1 MTNLAV
7 MASHEGTSLQT
18 VIDHLSL
25 QTSQCRLVLVIS
37 NNRASRALARA
48 EKANIQTR
56 HISSLTHGS
65 RSLADQ
71 AIAKTLIDESI
82 DWLLLLGYMK
92 PVTAPIL
99 EALPERVIN
108 IHPSLLPKFGGKGF
122 YGRFVHQAVLD
133 SGETVTGATLHY
145 VSEIYDRG
153 QVISQK
159 EVPVKRQDEIEVLE
173 TRVKKAERALLREF
187 LNTLN

>member
-1 MTNLAV
+1 MINLAV

-18 VIDHLSL
+18 VIDYLSL
-25 QTSQCRLVLVIS
+25 KTNQCRLVVVIS
-37 NNRASRALARA
+37 NNRKSKALARA
-48 EKANIQTR
+48 EKANIPTQ
-56 HISSLTHGS
+56 HISTLTHGS

-133 SGETVTGATLHY
+133 SRDTVTGATLHH

-187 LNTLN
+187 LDTLN

>member
-1 MTNLAV
+1 MINLAV
-7 MASHEGTSLQT
+7 MASHEGSSLQT
-18 VIDHLSL
+18 VIDYLAL
-25 QTSQCRLVLVIS
+25 KANQCRLVLVIS
-37 NNRASRALARA
+37 NNRKSRALARA
-48 EKANIQTR
+48 EKANIPTQ
-56 HISSLTHGS
+56 HISTLTHGS

-133 SGETVTGATLHY
+133 SGDNVTGATLHQ

-153 QVISQK
+153 RVISQK
-159 EVPVKRQDEIEVLE
+159 EVPVKRQDEVEVLE

-187 LNTLN
+187 LDTLN

>member
-1 MTNLAV
+1 MINLAV
-7 MASHEGTSLQT
+7 MASHEGSSLQT
-18 VIDHLSL
+18 VIDYLAL
-25 QTSQCRLVLVIS
+25 KANQCRLVLVIS
-37 NNRASRALARA
+37 NNRKSRALARA
-48 EKANIQTR
+48 EKANIPTQ
-56 HISSLTHGS
+56 HISTLTHGS

-71 AIAKTLIDESI
+71 AIAKILIDESI

-133 SGETVTGATLHY
+133 SGDNVTGATLHQ

-153 QVISQK
+153 QIISQK
-159 EVPVKRQDEIEVLE
+159 EVPVKRQDEVEVLE

-187 LNTLN
+187 LDTLT

>member
-1 MTNLAV
+1 MINLAV
-7 MASHEGTSLQT
+7 MASHEGTSLQS
-18 VIDHLSL
+18 VIDYLSSKA
-25 QTSQCRLVLVIS
+25 TQCRLVLVIS
-37 NNRASRALARA
+37 NNRKSRALARA
-48 EKANIQTR
+48 EKANIPTR
-56 HISSLTHGS
+56 HISTLTHGS

-99 EALPERVIN
+99 EALPKRVIN
-108 IHPSLLPKFGGKGF
+108 VHPSLLPKFGGQGF
-122 YGRFVHQAVLD
+122 YGRFVHKAVLD
-133 SGETVTGATLHY
+133 SGDTVTGATLHH

-187 LNTLN
+187 LDTLN

>member
-1 MTNLAV
+1 MINLAV

-18 VIDHLSL
+18 VIDYLSL
-25 QTSQCRLVLVIS
+25 KATQCRLALVIS
-37 NNRASRALARA
+37 NNRKSRALARA
-48 EKANIQTR
+48 EKANIPTR
-56 HISSLTHGS
+56 HISTLTHGS

-99 EALPERVIN
+99 EALPKRVIN
-108 IHPSLLPKFGGKGF
+108 VHPSLLPKFGGKGF
-122 YGRFVHQAVLD
+122 YGRFVHKAVLD
-133 SGETVTGATLHY
+133 SGDTVTGATLHH

-187 LNTLN
+187 LDTLN

>member
-1 MTNLAV
+1 MINLAV

-18 VIDHLSL
+18 VIDYLSL
-25 QTSQCRLVLVIS
+25 KATQCRLALVIS
-37 NNRASRALARA
+37 NNRKSRALARA
-48 EKANIQTR
+48 EKANIPTR
-56 HISSLTHGS
+56 HISTLTHGS

-99 EALPERVIN
+99 KALPERVIN
-108 IHPSLLPKFGGKGF
+108 VHPSLLPKFGGKGF
-122 YGRFVHQAVLD
+122 YGRFVHKAVLD
-133 SGETVTGATLHY
+133 SGDTVTGATLHH
-145 VSEIYDRG
+145 VSDIYDKG

-159 EVPVKRQDEIEVLE
+159 EVPVKRQDEIKVLE

-187 LNTLN
+187 LDTLN

>member
-1 MTNLAV
+1 MINLAV
-7 MASHEGTSLQT
+7 MASHEGSSLQT
-18 VIDHLSL
+18 VIDYLAL
-25 QTSQCRLVLVIS
+25 KANQCRLVLVIS
-37 NNRASRALARA
+37 NNRKSRALARA
-48 EKANIQTR
+48 EKANIPTQ
-56 HISSLTHGS
+56 HISTLTHGS

-133 SGETVTGATLHY
+133 SGDNVTGATLHQ

-159 EVPVKRQDEIEVLE
+159 EVPVKRQDEVEVLE

-187 LNTLN
+187 LDTLD

>member
-1 MTNLAV
+1 MINLAV
-7 MASHEGTSLQT
+7 MASHEGTSLQS
-18 VIDHLSL
+18 VIDYLSSKA
-25 QTSQCRLVLVIS
+25 TQCRLALVIS
-37 NNRASRALARA
+37 NNRKSRALARA
-48 EKANIQTR
+48 EKANIPTR
-56 HISSLTHGS
+56 HISTLTHGS

-99 EALPERVIN
+99 EALPKRVIN
-108 IHPSLLPKFGGKGF
+108 VHPSLLPKFGGKGF
-122 YGRFVHQAVLD
+122 YGRFVHKAVLD
-133 SGETVTGATLHY
+133 SGDTVTGATLHH

-173 TRVKKAERALLREF
+173 TRVKKAERSLLREF
-187 LNTLN
+187 LDTLN

>member
-1 MTNLAV
+1 MINLAV
-7 MASHEGTSLQT
+7 MASHEGSSLQT
-18 VIDHLSL
+18 VIDYLSL
-25 QTSQCRLVLVIS
+25 KANQCRLVLVIS
-37 NNRASRALARA
+37 NNRKSRALARA
-48 EKANIQTR
+48 EKANIPTQ
-56 HISSLTHGS
+56 HISTLTHGS

-133 SGETVTGATLHY
+133 SGDNVTGATLHK

-153 QVISQK
+153 QIISQK
-159 EVPVKRQDEIEVLE
+159 EVPVKRQDEVEVLE

-187 LNTLN
+187 LDTLN

>member
-1 MTNLAV
+1 MINLAV

-18 VIDHLSL
+18 VIDYLSL
-25 QTSQCRLVLVIS
+25 KATQCRLVLVIS
-37 NNRASRALARA
+37 NNRTSRALARA
-48 EKANIQTR
+48 EKANIPTR
-56 HISSLTHGS
+56 HISTLTHGS

-108 IHPSLLPKFGGKGF
+108 VHPSLLPKFGGKGF
-122 YGRFVHQAVLD
+122 YGRFVHKAVLD
-133 SGETVTGATLHY
+133 SGDTITGATLHR

-173 TRVKKAERALLREF
+173 TRVKKAEGALLREF
-187 LNTLN
+187 LDTLN

>member
-18 VIDHLSL
+18 VIDYLALKASR
-25 QTSQCRLVLVIS
+25 CRLVLVIS
-37 NNRASRALARA
+37 NNKRSRAIARA

-71 AIAKTLIDESI
+71 AIAETLIDESI

-133 SGETVTGATLHY
+133 SGETVTGATLHL

-187 LNTLN
+187 LDTLN

>member
-1 MTNLAV
+1 MINLAV
-7 MASHEGTSLQT
+7 MASHEGSSLQT
-18 VIDHLSL
+18 VIDYLL
-25 QTSQCRLVLVIS
+25 LKANQCRLVLVIS
-37 NNRASRALARA
+37 NNRKSRALARA
-48 EKANIQTR
+48 EKANIPTQ
-56 HISSLTHGS
+56 HISTLTHGS

-133 SGETVTGATLHY
+133 SGDNVTGTTLHQ

-153 QVISQK
+153 QIISQK
-159 EVPVKRQDEIEVLE
+159 EVPVKRQDEVEVLE

-187 LNTLN
+187 LDTLN

>member
-1 MTNLAV
+1 MV
-7 MASHEGTSLQT
+7 PF
-18 VIDHLSL
+18 
-25 QTSQCRLVLVIS
+25 VLVRFWAILGS
-37 NNRASRALARA
+37 MRFKYMIFKLRTN
-48 EKANIQTR
+48 KANIPTR
-56 HISSLTHGS
+56 HISTLTHGS

-108 IHPSLLPKFGGKGF
+108 VHPSLLPKFGGKGF
-122 YGRFVHQAVLD
+122 YGRFVHKAVLD
-133 SGETVTGATLHY
+133 SGDTVTGATLHH
-145 VSEIYDRG
+145 VSEIYDKG

-187 LNTLN
+187 LDTLN

>member
-1 MTNLAV
+1 MINLAV

-25 QTSQCRLVLVIS
+25 KATQCRLVLVIS
-37 NNRASRALARA
+37 NNRKSRALARA
-48 EKANIQTR
+48 EKANIPTR
-56 HISSLTHGS
+56 HISTLTHGS

-99 EALPERVIN
+99 EALPKRVIN
-108 IHPSLLPKFGGKGF
+108 VHPSLLPKFGGKGF
-122 YGRFVHQAVLD
+122 YGRFVHKAVLD
-133 SGETVTGATLHY
+133 SGDTVTGATLHH

-187 LNTLN
+187 LDTLK

>member
-1 MTNLAV
+1 MINLAV
-7 MASHEGTSLQT
+7 MASHEGTSLQS
-18 VIDHLSL
+18 VIDYLSSKA
-25 QTSQCRLVLVIS
+25 TQCRLVLVIS
-37 NNRASRALARA
+37 NNRKSRALARA
-48 EKANIQTR
+48 EKANIPTR
-56 HISSLTHGS
+56 HISTLTHGS

-108 IHPSLLPKFGGKGF
+108 VHPSLLPKFGGKGF
-122 YGRFVHQAVLD
+122 YGRFVHKAVLD
-133 SGETVTGATLHY
+133 SGDTVTGATLHH

-173 TRVKKAERALLREF
+173 TRVKKAEGALLREF
-187 LNTLN
+187 LDTLN

>member
-1 MTNLAV
+1 MINLAV

-18 VIDHLSL
+18 VIDYLSL
-25 QTSQCRLVLVIS
+25 KATQCRLVLVIS
-37 NNRASRALARA
+37 NNRKSRALARA
-48 EKANIQTR
+48 EKANIPTR
-56 HISSLTHGS
+56 HISTLTHGS

-71 AIAKTLIDESI
+71 AIAETLIDESI

-108 IHPSLLPKFGGKGF
+108 VHPSLLPKFGGKGF
-122 YGRFVHQAVLD
+122 YGRFVHKAVLD
-133 SGETVTGATLHY
+133 SGDTVTGATLHH

-173 TRVKKAERALLREF
+173 TRVKKAERSLLREF
-187 LNTLN
+187 LDTLN

>member
-1 MTNLAV
+1 MINLAV
-7 MASHEGTSLQT
+7 MASHEGTSLQS
-18 VIDHLSL
+18 VIDYLSSKA
-25 QTSQCRLVLVIS
+25 TQCRLVLVIS
-37 NNRASRALARA
+37 NNRKSRALARA
-48 EKANIQTR
+48 EKANIPTR
-56 HISSLTHGS
+56 HISTLTHGS

-99 EALPERVIN
+99 EALPDRVIN
-108 IHPSLLPKFGGKGF
+108 VHPSLLPKFGGKGF
-122 YGRFVHQAVLD
+122 YGRFVHKAVLD
-133 SGETVTGATLHY
+133 SGDTVTGATLHH

-187 LNTLN
+187 LDTLN

>member
-25 QTSQCRLVLVIS
+25 QASQCRLVLVIS
-37 NNRASRALARA
+37 NNRTSRALARA

-71 AIAKTLIDESI
+71 AIAETLIDESI

-92 PVTAPIL
+92 PVTAPLL

-133 SGETVTGATLHY
+133 SGDTVTGATIHL

-153 QVISQK
+153 RVISQK
-159 EVPVKRQDEIEVLE
+159 EVPVKGKDKIEVLE
-173 TRVKKAERALLREF
+173 TRVKEAERALLTEF
-187 LNTLN
+187 LDTLN

>member
-1 MTNLAV
+1 MINLAV
-7 MASHEGTSLQT
+7 MASHEGTSLQS
-18 VIDHLSL
+18 VIDYLSSKA
-25 QTSQCRLVLVIS
+25 TQCRLVLVIS
-37 NNRASRALARA
+37 NNRKSRALARA
-48 EKANIQTR
+48 EKANIPTR
-56 HISSLTHGS
+56 HISTLTHGS

-108 IHPSLLPKFGGKGF
+108 VHPSLLPKFGGKGF
-122 YGRFVHQAVLD
+122 YGRFVHKAVLD
-133 SGETVTGATLHY
+133 SGDTVTGATLHH

-159 EVPVKRQDEIEVLE
+159 KVSVKRQDEIEMLE

-187 LNTLN
+187 LDTLN

>member
-18 VIDHLSL
+18 VIDHLS
-25 QTSQCRLVLVIS
+25 SEANQCRLVLVIS
-37 NNRASRALARA
+37 NNRASRALTRA
-48 EKANIQTR
+48 EKAHIPTR
-56 HISSLTHGS
+56 HISSVTHGS

-71 AIAKTLIDESI
+71 AIAETLINESI

-99 EALPERVIN
+99 EALPNRVIN

-122 YGRFVHQAVLD
+122 YGRYVHQAVLD
-133 SGETVTGATLHY
+133 SGDTVTGATLHL

-153 QVISQK
+153 EIISQK
-159 EVPVKRQDEIEVLE
+159 EVPVKRRDEIEVLE
-173 TRVKKAERALLREF
+173 TRVREAERALLREF
-187 LNTLN
+187 LDTLN

>member
-1 MTNLAV
+1 MINLAV
-7 MASHEGTSLQT
+7 MASHEGSSLQT
-18 VIDHLSL
+18 VIDYLAL
-25 QTSQCRLVLVIS
+25 KANQCRLVLVIS
-37 NNRASRALARA
+37 NNRKSKALARA
-48 EKANIQTR
+48 EKANIPTQ
-56 HISSLTHGS
+56 HIRTLTHGS
-65 RSLADQ
+65 RSIADQ

-133 SGETVTGATLHY
+133 SGDNVTGATLHR

-153 QVISQK
+153 QIISQK
-159 EVPVKRQDEIEVLE
+159 EVPVKRQDEVEVLE

-187 LNTLN
+187 LDTLN

>member
-1 MTNLAV
+1 MINLAV
-7 MASHEGTSLQT
+7 MASHEGTSLQS
-18 VIDHLSL
+18 VIDYLSSKA
-25 QTSQCRLVLVIS
+25 TQCRLVLVIS
-37 NNRASRALARA
+37 NNRKSRALARA
-48 EKANIQTR
+48 EKANIPTR
-56 HISSLTHGS
+56 HISTLTHGS

-99 EALPERVIN
+99 EALPERIIN
-108 IHPSLLPKFGGKGF
+108 VHPSLLPKFGGKGF
-122 YGRFVHQAVLD
+122 YGRFVHKAVLD
-133 SGETVTGATLHY
+133 SGDTVTGATLHH

-173 TRVKKAERALLREF
+173 TRVKKAEGALLREF
-187 LNTLN
+187 LDTLN

>member
-18 VIDHLSL
+18 VIDYLALKASR
-25 QTSQCRLVLVIS
+25 CRLVLVIS
-37 NNRASRALARA
+37 NNKRSRAIARA

-56 HISSLTHGS
+56 HISSFTHGS

-71 AIAKTLIDESI
+71 AIAETLIDESI

-133 SGETVTGATLHY
+133 SGETVTGATLHL

-187 LNTLN
+187 LDTLN

>member
-1 MTNLAV
+1 MINLAV

-18 VIDHLSL
+18 VIDYLSL
-25 QTSQCRLVLVIS
+25 KANQCRLVLVIS
-37 NNRASRALARA
+37 NNRKSRALVRA
-48 EKANIQTR
+48 EKANIPTR
-56 HISSLTHGS
+56 HISTLTHGS

-133 SGETVTGATLHY
+133 SRDTVTGATLHH

-159 EVPVKRQDEIEVLE
+159 EVRVKRQDEIEVLE

-187 LNTLN
+187 LDTLN

>member
-1 MTNLAV
+1 MINLAV

-18 VIDHLSL
+18 VIDYLSL
-25 QTSQCRLVLVIS
+25 KATQCRLALVIS
-37 NNRASRALARA
+37 NNRKSGALARA
-48 EKANIQTR
+48 EKANIPTR
-56 HISSLTHGS
+56 HISTLTHGS

-82 DWLLLLGYMK
+82 E
-92 PVTAPIL
+92 
-99 EALPERVIN
+99 EALPKRVIN
-108 IHPSLLPKFGGKGF
+108 VHPSLLPKFGGKGF
-122 YGRFVHQAVLD
+122 YGRFVHKAVLD
-133 SGETVTGATLHY
+133 SGDTVTGATLHH

-173 TRVKKAERALLREF
+173 TRVKKAEGALLREF
-187 LNTLN
+187 LDTLN

>member
-1 MTNLAV
+1 MKAN
-7 MASHEGTSLQT
+7 
-18 VIDHLSL
+18 
-25 QTSQCRLVLVIS
+25 QCRLVLVIS
-37 NNRASRALARA
+37 NNRKSRALARA
-48 EKANIQTR
+48 EKAKIPTQ
-56 HISSLTHGS
+56 HISTLTHGS

-133 SGETVTGATLHY
+133 SGDNVTGATLHQ

-153 QVISQK
+153 QIISQK
-159 EVPVKRQDEIEVLE
+159 EVPVKRQDEAEVLE

-187 LNTLN
+187 LDTLT

>member
-1 MTNLAV
+1 MINLAV
-7 MASHEGTSLQT
+7 MASHEGSSLQT
-18 VIDHLSL
+18 VIDYLAL
-25 QTSQCRLVLVIS
+25 KANQCRLALVIS
-37 NNRASRALARA
+37 NNRKSRALARA
-48 EKANIQTR
+48 EKANIPTQ
-56 HISSLTHGS
+56 HISTLTHGS

-133 SGETVTGATLHY
+133 SGDNVTGATLHQ
-145 VSEIYDRG
+145 VSAIYDRG
-153 QVISQK
+153 RVISQK
-159 EVPVKRQDEIEVLE
+159 EVPVKRQDEVERLE

-187 LNTLN
+187 LDTLD

>member
-1 MTNLAV
+1 MINLAV
-7 MASHEGTSLQT
+7 MASHEGTSLQS
-18 VIDHLSL
+18 VIDYLSSKA
-25 QTSQCRLVLVIS
+25 TQCRLALVIS
-37 NNRASRALARA
+37 NNRKSRALARA
-48 EKANIQTR
+48 EKANIPTR
-56 HISSLTHGS
+56 HISTLTHGS

-108 IHPSLLPKFGGKGF
+108 VHPSLLPKFGGKGF
-122 YGRFVHQAVLD
+122 YGRFVHKAVLD
-133 SGETVTGATLHY
+133 SGDTVTGATLHH

-159 EVPVKRQDEIEVLE
+159 EVPVKRRDEIEVLE

-187 LNTLN
+187 LDTLN

>member
-37 NNRASRALARA
+37 NNKASRALARA

-133 SGETVTGATLHY
+133 SRETVTGATLHH

-159 EVPVKRQDEIEVLE
+159 EVPVKRQDVIEALE

-187 LNTLN
+187 LDALN

>member
-1 MTNLAV
+1 MINLAV

-18 VIDHLSL
+18 VIDYLSL
-25 QTSQCRLVLVIS
+25 KATQCRLALVIS
-37 NNRASRALARA
+37 NNRKSRALARA
-48 EKANIQTR
+48 EKANIPTR
-56 HISSLTHGS
+56 HISTLTHGS

-108 IHPSLLPKFGGKGF
+108 VHPSLLPKFGGKGF
-122 YGRFVHQAVLD
+122 YGRFVHKAVLD
-133 SGETVTGATLHY
+133 SGDTVTGATLHH
-145 VSEIYDRG
+145 VSDIYDRG

-159 EVPVKRQDEIEVLE
+159 EVPVKRQDEIKVLE

-187 LNTLN
+187 LDTLN

>member
-1 MTNLAV
+1 MINLAV

-18 VIDHLSL
+18 VIDYLSL
-25 QTSQCRLVLVIS
+25 KATQCRLALVIS
-37 NNRASRALARA
+37 NNRKSRALARA
-48 EKANIQTR
+48 EKANIPTR
-56 HISSLTHGS
+56 HISTLTHGS
-65 RSLADQ
+65 RSHADQ

-99 EALPERVIN
+99 EALPKRVIN
-108 IHPSLLPKFGGKGF
+108 VHPSLLPKFGGKGF
-122 YGRFVHQAVLD
+122 YGRFVHKAVLD
-133 SGETVTGATLHY
+133 SGDTVTGATLHH

-173 TRVKKAERALLREF
+173 TRVKKAEGALLREF
-187 LNTLN
+187 LDTLN

>member
-1 MTNLAV
+1 MINLAV

-18 VIDHLSL
+18 VIDYLSL
-25 QTSQCRLVLVIS
+25 KATQCRLVLVIS
-37 NNRASRALARA
+37 NNRTSRALARA
-48 EKANIQTR
+48 EKANIPTR
-56 HISSLTHGS
+56 HISTLTHGS

-108 IHPSLLPKFGGKGF
+108 VHPSLLPKFGGKGF
-122 YGRFVHQAVLD
+122 YGRFVHKAVLD
-133 SGETVTGATLHY
+133 SGDTVTGATLHH

-173 TRVKKAERALLREF
+173 TRVKKAEGALLREF
-187 LNTLN
+187 LDTLN

>member
-1 MTNLAV
+1 MINLAV
-7 MASHEGTSLQT
+7 MASHEGTSLQS
-18 VIDHLSL
+18 VIDYLSSKA
-25 QTSQCRLVLVIS
+25 TQCRLVLVIS
-37 NNRASRALARA
+37 NNRESRALARA
-48 EKANIQTR
+48 EKANIPTR
-56 HISSLTHGS
+56 HISTLTHGS

-99 EALPERVIN
+99 EALPKRVIN
-108 IHPSLLPKFGGKGF
+108 VHPSLLPKFGGKGF
-122 YGRFVHQAVLD
+122 YGRFVHKAVLD
-133 SGETVTGATLHY
+133 SGDTVTGATLHH

-187 LNTLN
+187 LDTLN

>member
-1 MTNLAV
+1 MINLAV
-7 MASHEGTSLQT
+7 MASHEGSSLQT
-18 VIDHLSL
+18 VIDYLAL
-25 QTSQCRLVLVIS
+25 KAKQCRLVLVIS
-37 NNRASRALARA
+37 NNRKSRALARA
-48 EKANIQTR
+48 EKANIPTQ
-56 HISSLTHGS
+56 HISTLTHGS

-133 SGETVTGATLHY
+133 SGDNVTGATLHQ

-153 QVISQK
+153 RVISQK
-159 EVPVKRQDEIEVLE
+159 EVPVKRQDEVERLE
-173 TRVKKAERALLREF
+173 TRVKRAERALLREF
-187 LNTLN
+187 LDTLN

>member
-1 MTNLAV
+1 MINLAV

-18 VIDHLSL
+18 VIDYLSL
-25 QTSQCRLVLVIS
+25 KATQCRLVLVIS
-37 NNRASRALARA
+37 NNRKSRALARA
-48 EKANIQTR
+48 EKANIPTR
-56 HISSLTHGS
+56 HISTLTHGS

-99 EALPERVIN
+99 EALPKRVIN
-108 IHPSLLPKFGGKGF
+108 VHPSLLPKFGGKGF
-122 YGRFVHQAVLD
+122 YGRFVHKAVLD
-133 SGETVTGATLHY
+133 SGDTVTGATLHH

-187 LNTLN
+187 LDTLN

>member
-1 MTNLAV
+1 MINLAV
-7 MASHEGTSLQT
+7 MASHEGSSLQT
-18 VIDHLSL
+18 VIDYLAL
-25 QTSQCRLVLVIS
+25 KANQCRLVLVIS
-37 NNRASRALARA
+37 NNRKSRALARA
-48 EKANIQTR
+48 EKANIPTQ
-56 HISSLTHGS
+56 HISTLTHGS

-122 YGRFVHQAVLD
+122 YGRLVHQAVLD
-133 SGETVTGATLHY
+133 SGDTVTGATLHQ

-187 LNTLN
+187 LDTLI

>member
-18 VIDHLSL
+18 VIDYLS
-25 QTSQCRLVLVIS
+25 SEANQCRLILVIS

-48 EKANIQTR
+48 EKANIPTR

-71 AIAKTLIDESI
+71 AIAETLINESI

-133 SGETVTGATLHY
+133 SGETVTGATLHH

-187 LNTLN
+187 LDTLN

>member
-1 MTNLAV
+1 MINLAV

-18 VIDHLSL
+18 VIDYLSL
-25 QTSQCRLVLVIS
+25 KATQCRLVLVIS
-37 NNRASRALARA
+37 NNRKSRALARA
-48 EKANIQTR
+48 EKANIPTR
-56 HISSLTHGS
+56 HISTLTHGS

-71 AIAKTLIDESI
+71 AIAETLIDESI

-108 IHPSLLPKFGGKGF
+108 VHPSLLPKFGGKGF
-122 YGRFVHQAVLD
+122 YGRFVHKAVLD
-133 SGETVTGATLHY
+133 SGDTVTGATLHH

-187 LNTLN
+187 LDTLN

>member
-1 MTNLAV
+1 MINLAV
-7 MASHEGTSLQT
+7 MASHEGTSLQS
-18 VIDHLSL
+18 VIDYLSSKA
-25 QTSQCRLVLVIS
+25 TQCRLALVIS
-37 NNRASRALARA
+37 NNRKSRALARA
-48 EKANIQTR
+48 EKANIPTR
-56 HISSLTHGS
+56 HISTLTHGS

-99 EALPERVIN
+99 EALPKRVIN
-108 IHPSLLPKFGGKGF
+108 VHPSLLPKFGGKGF
-122 YGRFVHQAVLD
+122 YGRFVHKAVLD
-133 SGETVTGATLHY
+133 SGDTVTGATLHH

-187 LNTLN
+187 LDTLN